1 MDKKYYIYYPFLNDS
16 ESKKNWASGFIN
28 YMNAIY
34 DILKECKLN
43 VQKTDNL
50 KQINCDD
57 ICLVWG
63 PFMQECNRKLNC
75 NNIILFN
82 SESLVHGRITVLK
95 YNINK
100 PKIKMWV
107 DYQHSNINYLKKK
120 SSESSNVSF
129 EMVPFIWHPINNN
142 LMPQQNLNNIEKD
155 IDILFYGALNDR
167 RNKMISMIKD
177 KGGINHC
184 YNNNLVEK
192 ELVSYILRSKIVLVV
207 FYYPNNKCID
217 FYRISTIV
225 YLKTH
230 IVHEDISEL
239 ER

>member
-50 KQINCDD
+50 KQINCND

-95 YNINK
+95 Y
-100 PKIKMWV
+100 
-107 DYQHSNINYLKKK
+107 
-120 SSESSNVSF
+120 
-129 EMVPFIWHPINNN
+129 
-142 LMPQQNLNNIEKD
+142 
-155 IDILFYGALNDR
+155 
-167 RNKMISMIKD
+167 
-177 KGGINHC
+177 
-184 YNNNLVEK
+184 
-192 ELVSYILRSKIVLVV
+192 
-207 FYYPNNKCID
+207 
-217 FYRISTIV
+217 
-225 YLKTH
+225 
-230 IVHEDISEL
+230 
-239 ER
+239 